1 MKFENYS
8 IIEAKYYGKKFS
20 DLLKKFPELNEFLI
34 SKDPPKFDLGDP
46 RILSL
51 LNQYLYKD
59 ILQLKVTVPEGYLIP
74 ALGIR
79 HVYCDI
85 IDDITESEEPLVEIG
100 TGASAVLAMILAKK
114 YKRKILA
121 TEINETS
128 IKSAYKNV
136 KDNNLSEFISIL
148 QSRGEILNNL
158 LPEGNYSTLLCYP
171 PIYDNDQTKL
181 WKKRGWKG
189 VESEMIGGTT
199 NGMDFTLK
207 LLDEALNSD
216 EVKFR
221 NITVMLMNEEQIRQI
236 LAKFQNRL
244 KSKIFQINA
253 GTRKRFVLW
262 IQNY

>member
-1 MKFENYS
+1 MTLKIFKT
-8 IIEAKYYGKKFS
+8 IDAKYYGKKFS
-20 DLLKKFPELNEFLI
+20 ELLERYPELHAFLI
-34 SKDPPKFDLGDP
+34 STDPPKFDLGDP
-46 RILSL
+46 KILSL
-51 LNQYLYKD
+51 LNHYLYKE
-59 ILQLKVTVPEGYLIP
+59 ILQLEVSVPEGFLIP

-79 HVYCDI
+79 HVYCEV
-85 IDDITESEEPLVEIG
+85 IDEITDSEDPLIEIG

-114 YKRKILA
+114 YKRNVIA
-121 TEINETS
+121 TEINDIS
-128 IKSAYKNV
+128 IKSANKNV
-136 KDNNLSEFISIL
+136 RVNSLSKFISIL
-148 QSRGEILNNL
+148 QSRGEILTNL

-189 VESEMIGGTT
+189 VESEMFGGTS

-216 EVKFR
+216 ELKFR

-236 LAKFQNRL
+236 LAKFQNKL

>member
-1 MKFENYS
+1 MKFENRS
-8 IIEAKYYGKKFS
+8 IIEAKHYGKKFA
-20 DLLKKFPELNEFLI
+20 DLLENFPELNAFLI
-34 SKDPPKFDLGDP
+34 SVNPPKFDLGDP
-46 RILSL
+46 KVLSL

-59 ILQLKVTVPEGYLIP
+59 IFKLEVSVPEGFLIP

-85 IDDITESEEPLVEIG
+85 IDSITDSEDSLIEIG

-114 YKRKILA
+114 YKRKVLA

-128 IKSAYKNV
+128 IKSAYKNIE
-136 KDNNLSEFISIL
+136 DNNLSEFISIL
-148 QSRGEILNNL
+148 QSRGEILNDL
-158 LPEGNYSTLLCYP
+158 LPEGNYSSLLCYP

-181 WKKRGWKG
+181 RKKRGWKG
-189 VESEMIGGTT
+189 VESEMFGGIT
-199 NGMDFTLK
+199 NGMDFTFK
-207 LLDEALNSD
+207 LLEEALSS
-216 EVKFR
+216 EKVKIK

-236 LAKFQNRL
+236 SVKFQNRL

-253 GTRKRFVLW
+253 GTRKRYVLW